1 MKTHRRKAVFTR
13 GLSKFLTHPPYA
25 PHPITIGV
33 PQGSILGPTLFK
45 IYINEIVHAAGR
57 KFPHLYA
64 DDTILYT
71 SSPSLNTAIS
81 SLQISFNNLQYAFSN
96 LRLLLN
102 TYKTKF
108 MTFNRHLSQTPNNA
122 SISTLDGT
130 ALQPV
135 SSYKYL
141 GIWLDSTLSFD
152 IHINTVVA
160 KVKSRIGF
168 VYWNKSSFTLTLQS

>member
-1 MKTHRRKAVFTR
+1 MKTHRWKAVFTR

-96 LRLLLN
+96 LHLLLN